1 MKLKILTASMTLLFM
16 LVTAAIAQNNDL
28 APQILTSDLV
38 RTQVVED
45 STKEVSFVIVDSD
58 NITDV
63 TINGESQV
71 IDPDTTVVIDK
82 TFSFKTGNN
91 LITVVAI
98 DEKGNKRE
106 KSFLVGFQVSGDQ
119 KISAPQEEKSKFTW
133 KVQLGV
139 NYEIDDN
146 PTLDFSS
153 PIEVEGL
160 DIQGVVPD
168 DEQADN
174 RQTLKA
180 TVMIGWG
187 NIKGIVGVNQTSYS
201 KAENDFLNSLAVYF
215 GAGYRLVL
223 NDTKSL
229 LFNFLI
235 MDINVGSGDYSQNQ
249 VISPAL
255 ESSYK
260 DEEGFYRHLFGID
273 YSTKDFADPDL
284 ANGSQ
289 MVLKWEYNS
298 LDAERLDNFRSL
310 FAYGSGDE
318 GSEETK
324 NSYYSMDFDWQN
336 RWQSGFKWDL
346 GFGLKQHSYENE
358 PPLSSD
364 TQFGSKRVD
373 LPIRFSNA
381 FGLQFTDDWYVR
393 YTYDYTF
400 NLSNKNIYVRSI
412 QGLSAVGAF

>member
-146 PTLDFSS
+146 PTLDFS
-153 PIEVEGL
+153 
-160 DIQGVVPD
+160 
-168 DEQADN
+168 
-174 RQTLKA
+174 
-180 TVMIGWG
+180 
-187 NIKGIVGVNQTSYS
+187 
-201 KAENDFLNSLAVYF
+201 
-215 GAGYRLVL
+215 
-223 NDTKSL
+223 
-229 LFNFLI
+229 
-235 MDINVGSGDYSQNQ
+235 
-249 VISPAL
+249 
-255 ESSYK
+255 
-260 DEEGFYRHLFGID
+260 
-273 YSTKDFADPDL
+273 
-284 ANGSQ
+284 
-289 MVLKWEYNS
+289 
-298 LDAERLDNFRSL
+298 
-310 FAYGSGDE
+310 
-318 GSEETK
+318 
-324 NSYYSMDFDWQN
+324 
-336 RWQSGFKWDL
+336 
-346 GFGLKQHSYENE
+346 
-358 PPLSSD
+358 
-364 TQFGSKRVD
+364 
-373 LPIRFSNA
+373 
-381 FGLQFTDDWYVR
+381 
-393 YTYDYTF
+393 
-400 NLSNKNIYVRSI
+400 
-412 QGLSAVGAF
+412 